1 MQQIDITS
9 DFIEEIKD
17 LIEHKKN
24 TQIVEKLRDLHHADI
39 AEIMDDLSFE
49 EAIYVFELMDD
60 DIVSDIIVELE
71 EDVRERIMRRLS
83 SKQIASEL
91 IDELNTDDAADILA
105 ELPEKKKQEV
115 ISEIEDVEHAADI
128 VELMRYDEDT
138 AGGLMAKELVKV
150 NENWMVLTCVK
161 EMRKQAEN
169 VDKVHSIYVVDD
181 DDKLLGTLSLKSLL
195 TTSTKTPIREIYN
208 KEVLSVE
215 VNEPADEVALMMQK
229 YDLFVIPVVDELG
242 RLVGR
247 ITIDDIVDV
256 IVEEAEKDYQMA
268 SGISQDVESDDSVWH
283 LLRARFP
290 WLLIGL
296 FGSLTS
302 GHIIGLF
309 DDFIQKYILLITFI
323 PLIAAMGGNVG
334 VQSSAIIVQGL
345 ANNTI
350 KEGGLF
356 MRILKEI
363 GLSLSIGIVLSI
375 LISTYVVTQ
384 QDPIIYAAIIS
395 TALTVVV
402 VIAALIGTL
411 VPLILDKYDIDPAIA
426 TGPFITTTNDILGVF
441 IYFSIA
447 HLFLG

>member
-1 MQQIDITS
+1 
-9 DFIEEIKD
+9 
-17 LIEHKKN
+17 
-24 TQIVEKLRDLHHADI
+24 
-39 AEIMDDLSFE
+39 
-49 EAIYVFELMDD
+49 
-60 DIVSDIIVELE
+60 
-71 EDVRERIMRRLS
+71 
-83 SKQIASEL
+83 
-91 IDELNTDDAADILA
+91 
-105 ELPEKKKQEV
+105 
-115 ISEIEDVEHAADI
+115 
-128 VELMRYDEDT
+128 
-138 AGGLMAKELVKV
+138 
-150 NENWMVLTCVK
+150 
-161 EMRKQAEN
+161 
-169 VDKVHSIYVVDD
+169 
-181 DDKLLGTLSLKSLL
+181 
-195 TTSTKTPIREIYN
+195 
-208 KEVLSVE
+208 
-215 VNEPADEVALMMQK
+215 
-229 YDLFVIPVVDELG
+229 
-242 RLVGR
+242 
-247 ITIDDIVDV
+247 VDV

-356 MRILKEI
+356 MRIFKEI
-363 GLSLSIGIVLSI
+363 GLSLSIGVVLSV

-402 VIAALIGTL
+402 VMAALIGTL

-447 HLFLG
+447 HMFLN

>member
-1 MQQIDITS
+1 MITDITS
-9 DFIEEIKD
+9 EFIEELID
-17 LIEHKKN
+17 LIESKSNKK
-24 TQIVEKLRDLHHADI
+24 IIDKLKDFHPADI

-49 EAIYVFELMDD
+49 QAIYVFELMDD

-71 EDVRERIMRRLS
+71 EDVRERILRRLS
-83 SKQIASEL
+83 SKRIASEL
-91 IDELNTDDAADILA
+91 IDDLDTDDAADILA

-128 VELMRYDEDT
+128 VELLRYDEDT
-138 AGGLMAKELVKV
+138 AGGLMAKELVQV
-150 NENWMVLTCVK
+150 NENWMILTCVK
-161 EMRKQAEN
+161 EMRRQAEN
-169 VDKVHSIYVVDD
+169 VDRVHSIYVVDD
-181 DDKLLGTLSLKSLL
+181 DEKLLGTLSLKELL
-195 TTSTKTPIREIYN
+195 TTSTKTPIKEIY
-208 KEVLSVE
+208 KKDVLFVE
-215 VNEPADEVALMMQK
+215 VNEEAEEVAIMMQK
-229 YDLFVIPVVDELG
+229 YDLFVIPVVDEIG

-247 ITIDDIVDV
+247 ITIDDVVDV

-268 SGISQDVESDDSVWH
+268 SGISQDVESSDSVWH

-296 FGSLTS
+296 VGSLTS

-309 DDFIQKYILLITFI
+309 DGFIQQYILLITFI

-350 KEGGLF
+350 RDGGLF
-356 MRILKEI
+356 KRIIKEI
-363 GLSLSIGIVLSI
+363 ALSLSIGIVLSVI
-375 LISTYVVTQ
+375 ISLYVVTQ
-384 QDPIIYAAIIS
+384 KDPLIYALIIS

-402 VIAALIGTL
+402 VIAALIGTI
-411 VPLILDKYDIDPAIA
+411 VPLALDKYDIDPAIA

-447 HLFLG
+447 TMFLH

>member
-1 MQQIDITS
+1 MIIDITS
-9 DFIEEIKD
+9 DFIEDLKS
-17 LIEHKKN
+17 LIESKSNLK
-24 TQIVEKLRDLHHADI
+24 IIEKLKDFHPADI

-49 EAIYVFELMDD
+49 EAIYVFELVDD

-71 EDVRERIMRRLS
+71 EDVRERILRRLS

-91 IDELNTDDAADILA
+91 IDDLDTDDAADILA

-115 ISEIEDVEHAADI
+115 ISEIEDVDHAADI

-138 AGGLMAKELVKV
+138 AGGLMAKELVQV

-169 VDKVHSIYVVDD
+169 VDRVHSIYVVDD
-181 DDKLLGTLSLKSLL
+181 DEKLLGTLSLKSLL
-195 TTSTKTPIREIYN
+195 TTSTKTPIKEIY
-208 KEVLSVE
+208 KKDVLFVE
-215 VNEPADEVALMMQK
+215 VNEPAEEVALMMQK
-229 YDLFVIPVVDELG
+229 YDLFVIPVIDEIG

-268 SGISQDVESDDSVWH
+268 SGISQDVESSDSVWH

-302 GHIIGLF
+302 GNIIGLF
-309 DDFIQKYILLITFI
+309 GDFIQEYILLITFI

-350 KEGGLF
+350 RDGGLLK
-356 MRILKEI
+356 RILKEI

-375 LISTYVVTQ
+375 IISSFILWQ
-384 QDPIIYAAIIS
+384 NEPIIYASIIS
-395 TALTVVV
+395 TALTLVI
-402 VIAALIGTL
+402 VIAALIGTI
-411 VPLILDKYDIDPAIA
+411 VPLVLDKYGIDPAIA

-447 HLFLG
+447 QIFLVT

>member
-1 MQQIDITS
+1 MIVDITS
-9 DFIEEIKD
+9 EFIEDLID
-17 LIEHKKN
+17 LIESKSNKK
-24 TQIVEKLRDLHHADI
+24 IIDKLKDFHPADI

-49 EAIYVFELMDD
+49 QAIFVFELMDD

-71 EDVRERIMRRLS
+71 EDVRERILRRLS
-83 SKQIASEL
+83 SKRIASEL
-91 IDELNTDDAADILA
+91 IDDLDTDDAADILA

-128 VELMRYDEDT
+128 VELLRYDEDT
-138 AGGLMAKELVKV
+138 AGGLMAKELVQV
-150 NENWMVLTCVK
+150 NENWMILTCVK

-181 DDKLLGTLSLKSLL
+181 NEKLLGTLSLKSLL
-195 TTSTKTPIREIYN
+195 TTSTKTPIKEIY
-208 KEVLSVE
+208 KKDVLFVE
-215 VNEPADEVALMMQK
+215 VNEAAEEVALMMQK
-229 YDLFVIPVVDELG
+229 YDLFVIPVIDEIG

-268 SGISQDVESDDSVWH
+268 SGISQDVESSDSVWH

-296 FGSLTS
+296 VGSLTS

-309 DDFIQKYILLITFI
+309 DDFIQQYILLITFI

-350 KEGGLF
+350 RDGGLF
-356 MRILKEI
+356 KRIIKEI
-363 GLSLSIGIVLSI
+363 ALSLSIGIVLSI
-375 LISTYVVTQ
+375 IISLYVVTQ
-384 QDPIIYAAIIS
+384 KDPYIYALIIS

-402 VIAALIGTL
+402 VIAALIGTI
-411 VPLILDKYDIDPAIA
+411 VPLALDKYNIDPAIA

-447 HLFLG
+447 TMFLH

>member
-1 MQQIDITS
+1 MIVDITS
-9 DFIEEIKD
+9 HFIEELID
-17 LIEHKKN
+17 LIENKSNQK
-24 TQIVEKLRDLHHADI
+24 IIDKLKDFHPADI

-49 EAIYVFELMDD
+49 QAIFVFELMDD
-60 DIVSDIIVELE
+60 DIISDIIVELE
-71 EDVRERIMRRLS
+71 EDVRERILRRLS
-83 SKQIASEL
+83 SKRIATVL
-91 IDELNTDDAADILA
+91 IDDLDTDDAADILA

-128 VELMRYDEDT
+128 VELLRYDEDT
-138 AGGLMAKELVKV
+138 AGGLMAKELVQV
-150 NENWMVLTCVK
+150 NENWMILTCVK

-169 VDKVHSIYVVDD
+169 VDRVHSIYVVDD
-181 DDKLLGTLSLKSLL
+181 DEKLLGTLSLKSLL
-195 TTSTKTPIREIYN
+195 TTSTKTPIKEIY
-208 KEVLSVE
+208 KKDVLFVE
-215 VNEPADEVALMMQK
+215 VNEEAEEVAIMMQK
-229 YDLFVIPVVDELG
+229 YDLFVIPVVDEIG

-247 ITIDDIVDV
+247 ITIDDVVDV

-268 SGISQDVESDDSVWH
+268 SGISQDVESSDSVWH

-309 DDFIQKYILLITFI
+309 DVFIQKYILLITFI

-350 KEGGLF
+350 RDGGLF
-356 MRILKEI
+356 KRILKEI
-363 GLSLSIGIVLSI
+363 GLSLSIGIVLSVI
-375 LISTYVVTQ
+375 ISLYVVTQ
-384 QDPIIYAAIIS
+384 NDPYVYAIIIS

-402 VIAALIGTL
+402 VIAALIGTI
-411 VPLILDKYDIDPAIA
+411 VPLALDKYGIDPAIA
-426 TGPFITTTNDILGVF
+426 TGPFITTTNDILGIL

-447 HLFLG
+447 TLFLP

>member
-1 MQQIDITS
+1 MIVDITS
-9 DFIEEIKD
+9 EFIEELID
-17 LIEHKKN
+17 LIENKSNKK
-24 TQIVEKLRDLHHADI
+24 IIDILKDLHPADI

-49 EAIYVFELMDD
+49 QAIYVFELMDD

-71 EDVRERIMRRLS
+71 EDVRERILRRLS
-83 SKQIASEL
+83 SKRIATEL
-91 IDELNTDDAADILA
+91 IDDLDTDDAADILA

-128 VELMRYDEDT
+128 VELLRYDEDT
-138 AGGLMAKELVKV
+138 AGGLMAKELVQV
-150 NENWMVLTCVK
+150 NENWMILTCVK

-181 DDKLLGTLSLKSLL
+181 NEKLLGTLSLKSLL
-195 TTSTKTPIREIYN
+195 TTSTKTPIKEIY
-208 KEVLSVE
+208 KKDLLFVE
-215 VNEPADEVALMMQK
+215 VNEPAEEVALMMQK
-229 YDLFVIPVVDELG
+229 YDLFVIPVIDEIG

-268 SGISQDVESDDSVWH
+268 SGISQDVESSDSVWH

-296 FGSLTS
+296 VGSLTS

-309 DDFIQKYILLITFI
+309 DEFIQQYILLITFI

-350 KEGGLF
+350 KDGGLF
-356 MRILKEI
+356 KRIIKEI
-363 GLSLSIGIVLSI
+363 GLSLSIGIVLSVI
-375 LISTYVVTQ
+375 ISLYVVTQ
-384 QDPIIYAAIIS
+384 KDPYIYALIIS

-402 VIAALIGTL
+402 VIAALIGTI
-411 VPLILDKYDIDPAIA
+411 VPLALDKYDIDPAIA

-447 HLFLG
+447 TMFLH